1 MRARFDGGDQEC
13 KIVLAVGRLAAR
25 KGYGTLIR
33 GFSKL
38 QRKIP
43 NSRLVIVGRGH
54 LKSRLLKQA
63 NRLGVGDFVHI
74 ESGMSFSELAQLY
87 RSVDVVAYPS
97 FYEGQGLIPLEA
109 MSSGVPIVTVDHGP
123 LPEMVDETVGALF
136 TMGDMDSML
145 MALGKILNQEDSQ
158 RGIKGR
164 ERVVEKFNFD
174 GNAAAFEK
182 IYLEAIQTQD

>member
-1 MRARFDGGDQEC
+1 M
-13 KIVLAVGRLAAR
+13 
-25 KGYGTLIR
+25 
-33 GFSKL
+33 
-38 QRKIP
+38 
-43 NSRLVIVGRGH
+43 
-54 LKSRLLKQA
+54 KSRLSKQA
-63 NRLGVGDFVHI
+63 HRLGIGDFVHI

-123 LPEMVDETVGALF
+123 LPEMVDETVGSLF

-145 MALGKILNQEDSQ
+145 MALGKILNQEDPQ

-182 IYLEAIQTQD
+182 IYLEAIQIQD

>member
-1 MRARFDGGDQEC
+1 M
-13 KIVLAVGRLAAR
+13 
-25 KGYGTLIR
+25 
-33 GFSKL
+33 
-38 QRKIP
+38 
-43 NSRLVIVGRGH
+43 
-54 LKSRLLKQA
+54 KSRLLKQA

-109 MSSGVPIVTVDHGP
+109 MASGVPIVTVDHGP

>member
-1 MRARFDGGDQEC
+1 
-13 KIVLAVGRLAAR
+13 
-25 KGYGTLIR
+25 
-33 GFSKL
+33 
-38 QRKIP
+38 
-43 NSRLVIVGRGH
+43 
-54 LKSRLLKQA
+54 
-63 NRLGVGDFVHI
+63 
-74 ESGMSFSELAQLY
+74 
-87 RSVDVVAYPS
+87 
-97 FYEGQGLIPLEA
+97 